1 MEWPLFGTRRACSV
15 RRRPLLAGPV
25 YACSACGFL
34 SALPSDPSGPLWLH
48 EIKHE
53 SRFGDKPSKEMS
65 VLMRR
70 KEVERRSRKYAA
82 VQNVSVIGWYTDA
95 EEFHQKYKTRRAVD
109 KKHMSSSPSPGLAR
123 GRKKERSSL
132 ESACDEL
139 IDKGAIITGEWW
151 AVCVRSWPSSSS
163 DRGLVDPQSPLL
175 PRPINDTS

>member
-1 MEWPLFGTRRACSV
+1 
-15 RRRPLLAGPV
+15 
-25 YACSACGFL
+25 
-34 SALPSDPSGPLWLH
+34 LWLH

-109 KKHMSSSPSPGLAR
+109 KKHMSSSSPEGKNRIMIFGPNPDGTYVVEFRTA
-123 GRKKERSSL
+123 
-132 ESACDEL
+132 
-139 IDKGAIITGEWW
+139 TGETL
-151 AVCVRSWPSSSS
+151 AISVPSGETRVLKHFQERMPYGLFVPEL
-163 DRGLVDPQSPLL
+163 DRRVS
-175 PRPINDTS
+175 

>member
-1 MEWPLFGTRRACSV
+1 MVFIAHVVASRSLPDHCEPC
-15 RRRPLLAGPV
+15 
-25 YACSACGFL
+25 
-34 SALPSDPSGPLWLH
+34 LPSPAAKPLVGAGWLH

-151 AVCVRSWPSSSS
+151 AVCVRSWASSSS
-163 DRGLVDPQSPLL
+163 DRGLVDPQSPPLAQAHQ
-175 PRPINDTS
+175 